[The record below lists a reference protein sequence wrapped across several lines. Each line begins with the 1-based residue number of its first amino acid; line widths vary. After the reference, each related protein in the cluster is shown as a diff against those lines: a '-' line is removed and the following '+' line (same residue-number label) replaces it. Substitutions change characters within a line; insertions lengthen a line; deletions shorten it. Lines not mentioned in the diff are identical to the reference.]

1 MFNHKHYVPILKGK
15 EGEFGALAELNKNVK
30 EQLTPLI
37 DIPQVDTDFD
47 TGKPKKSLSS
57 HLGTIVSKIKS
68 SWGTKRPFFLD
79 LFDLK
84 ATDLVDNGI
93 HPLTYIFDL
102 MRSNNIKAIP
112 TTGFDRDE
120 ANNEAVAKT
129 ISADERGVCIRLLT
143 EDVENTKKLGSN
155 ITQMLQTL
163 KVPSEQTHILLDFKE
178 LKNEDI
184 AWAAET
190 VVSAINNVPDI
201 GNYASLTVA
210 ATGFP
215 GSLSEVGT
223 QATMKIQRTEL
234 YFWKTILNQNNIS
247 RIPTFGDYGIA
258 NPVTLDLDWRIIPLI
273 ANIRYTLEKEWLI
286 IRGKDQKK
294 YGGKQG
300 YQLSKILI
308 KSSDY
313 CRPDYCWGDRYISDC
328 AKELVGPGSLTTWRK
343 VGTNHHL
350 TFVSEQ
356 IANTV
361 LP

>member
-1 MFNHKHYVPILKGK
+1 MFNYNHYVPILKGK
-15 EGEFGALAELNKNVK
+15 KGELEALSELNKSVK

-47 TGKPKKSLSS
+47 TGKPKKSLST
-57 HLGTIVSKIKS
+57 HLSNTISKIKT
-68 SWGTKRPFFLD
+68 SWGVEQAFFLD

-84 ATDLVDNGI
+84 PSDRVDNGI

-120 ANNEAVAKT
+120 AHNEAVAKT

-143 EDVENTKKLGSN
+143 EDVENVKELGSN
-155 ITQMLQTL
+155 IIQMLQTL
-163 KVPSEQTHILLDFKE
+163 KVPPGRTHILMDFKE
-178 LKNEDI
+178 LKHEDI
-184 AWAAET
+184 KLAAKT
-190 VVSAINNVPDI
+190 VVSAINNVNEI
-201 GNYASLTVA
+201 NNYASLTIA

-223 QATMKIQRTEL
+223 QTTMKIQRTEL
-234 YFWKTILNQNNIS
+234 FFWKTILNQSNIS
-247 RIPTFGDYGIA
+247 RVPTFGDYGIA

-308 KSSDY
+308 KSIDY
-313 CRPDYCWGDRYISDC
+313 YSPDYCWGDRYISDC

-343 VGTNHHL
+343 IGTNHHL
-350 TFVSEQ
+350 TLVSEQ

>member
-1 MFNHKHYVPILKGK
+1 MFNHRHYVPILKGK
-15 EGEFGALAELNKNVK
+15 EGEFGALAELNQSVK

-37 DIPQVDTDFD
+37 DVPQVDTDLN

-57 HLGTIVSKIKS
+57 HLSSTVTKIKS
-68 SWGTKRPFFLD
+68 SWGTERPFFLD

-84 ATDLVDNGI
+84 ASDRVDDGN
-93 HPLTYIFDL
+93 HTLTYIFDL

-112 TTGFDRDE
+112 TTGFDRDD
-120 ANNEAVAKT
+120 AYYEAVANT
-129 ISADERGVCIRLLT
+129 ISQDKRGVCIRFLI
-143 EDVENTKKLGSN
+143 EDMENPKELGTN
-155 ITQMLQTL
+155 LNQMLRIL
-163 KVPSEQTHILLDFKE
+163 KISPEQTYILLDFKE
-178 LKNEDI
+178 LKTADI
-184 AWAAET
+184 EWAAKIAVT
-190 VVSAINNVPDI
+190 AINNIPNI
-201 GNYASLTVA
+201 GKYASLTVA

-223 QATMKIQRTEL
+223 QATMKLQRTEL
-234 YFWKTILNQNNIS
+234 YFWETILNQNNIS

-286 IRGKDQKK
+286 IRGRDQKK
-294 YGGKQG
+294 FGGKQG

-313 CRPDYCWGDRYISDC
+313 FRSDYCWGDRYISDC